1 MVRLT
6 ADLDDGDARPY
17 FLWDEDL
24 TISELRRRLGG
35 KDEAERL
42 RLLAKMLREARDL
55 DVWGFVTPREVAEA
69 LPKISSR
76 LGRRRLFWQFLI
88 DGWREDGI
96 LDR

>member
-1 MVRLT
+1 MVPLT

-69 LPKISSR
+69 LPKISHR
-76 LGRRRLFWQFLI
+76 LGRRRSFWQFLI